1 MSALDLERENERLK
15 AQLAEVLRRSSIM
28 DVALRDAENTM
39 RQERSILTS
48 DRLGHGQDSIEPD
61 RLPSIEAHL
70 ESDSHPTESVD
81 NTSSSRGRKVESRE
95 RAEGEDLLS
104 EFSGMRL

>member
-15 AQLAEVLRRSSIM
+15 AQLAEVLRRSSIV

-48 DRLGHGQDSIEPD
+48 DRLGHGQDSI
-61 RLPSIEAHL
+61 
-70 ESDSHPTESVD
+70 VD
-81 NTSSSRGRKVESRE
+81 NTSSSRGRKVESHE

-104 EFSGMRL
+104 EFSGMMLEPSQSRRVASNSPQPKR